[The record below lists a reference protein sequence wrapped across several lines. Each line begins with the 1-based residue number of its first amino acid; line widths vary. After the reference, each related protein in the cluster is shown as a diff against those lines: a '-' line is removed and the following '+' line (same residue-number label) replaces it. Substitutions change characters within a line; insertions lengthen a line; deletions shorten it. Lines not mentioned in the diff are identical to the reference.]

1 MYKMKLIFKVKFC
14 MVDALA
20 GVNRDQV
27 KRLRTSGPKLGH
39 QPTNPDWK
47 FDPNC

>member
-1 MYKMKLIFKVKFC
+1 

-20 GVNRDQV
+20 SVNRDQV
-27 KRLRTSGPKLGH
+27 KRLRKSGPKLVH